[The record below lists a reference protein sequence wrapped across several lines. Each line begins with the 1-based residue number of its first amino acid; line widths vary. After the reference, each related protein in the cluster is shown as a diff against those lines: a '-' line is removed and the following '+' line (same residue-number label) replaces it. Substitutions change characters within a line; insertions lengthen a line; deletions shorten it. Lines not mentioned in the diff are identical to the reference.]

1 MVDAASVAALRR
13 RTTREPPASD
23 NKDATYVNVYVSVD
37 ALETEYAMLVLVLD
51 AGHCK
56 TDVKRKLATASL
68 SLAASFARGTMM
80 TKDFRIDTPTI
91 VDADGVSEGVGDG
104 VPPAA
109 ELVVDAVGEFVADA
123 RFEDDSD
130 G

>member
-1 MVDAASVAALRR
+1 
-13 RTTREPPASD
+13 
-23 NKDATYVNVYVSVD
+23 VNAYVSVD
-37 ALETEYAMLVLVLD
+37 MLKTEYAMRVLVF
-51 AGHCK
+51 ATGHCK
-56 TDVKRKLATASL
+56 TDAKRKLATASV